1 MKRLEKATTKSPWRW
16 LRRIIIALIAL
27 AAIFFLVVV
36 PVGLSWLITHAKSRP
51 SDRTM
56 SASPQEYG
64 LEYETVQFTATDGT
78 PLRGWYL
85 PVANSPCVIIYGH
98 GMFRSRVEML
108 ERAAMLAHRGYA
120 GLLLDFRRHG
130 ESGGEL
136 TSIGYLERLD
146 VLGAVKYIRETLHLQ
161 QPIVSMSVSMGTAAS
176 MLAAAESKEIAGLIL
191 DSSFRSFD
199 DMIAH
204 HAKSW
209 LGLPRFPIVDELIL
223 STEIIAGF
231 DGKDFDLRRA
241 IQRIGDRPILF
252 IVGGQDKRM
261 PPEISQELYDLS
273 PSSHKQIFI
282 VPAATHGAAFKTDR
296 TGYEERVVAFLEANF
311 GPAVRAS
318 E

>member
-1 MKRLEKATTKSPWRW
+1 MKRSKKSKPHSPWRW
-16 LRRIIIALIAL
+16 VRRIIIALIAL
-27 AAIFFLVVV
+27 AAIFFLIVV
-36 PVGLSWLITHAKSRP
+36 PIGLSWLITHAKSRP
-51 SDRTM
+51 SDRIM
-56 SASPQEYG
+56 SSSPREYG
-64 LEYETVQFTATDGT
+64 LEFEAIEFTATDGT

-85 PVANSPCVIIYGH
+85 PVENSPCVIIYGH
-98 GMFRSRVEML
+98 GMFRSRMEML
-108 ERAAMLAHRGYA
+108 ERAATLAHRGYA

-146 VLGAVKYIRETLHLQ
+146 ILGAVKYIRETLHVQ

-176 MLAAAESKEIAGLIL
+176 MLAAAESDEIAGLIL

-223 STEIIAGF
+223 ATKIIAGF
-231 DGKDFDLRRA
+231 DSEDFDMRRA
-241 IQRIGDRPILF
+241 VQRIGDRPIFF
-252 IVGGQDKRM
+252 IVGEQDKRM

-273 PSSHKQIFI
+273 PSRHKQIFI
-282 VPAATHGAAFKTDR
+282 EPEATHGAAYRTDHA
-296 TGYEERVVAFLEANF
+296 GYEERVVAFLEANF
-311 GPAVRAS
+311 GKS
-318 E
+318 LQTSQ